1 MSCNVKWSNEVSRS
15 FRVPLGIKQ
24 GGINSP
30 DFFGCYID
38 DIATLLRNAQIGC
51 HIFGMFLAILLFAD
65 DICLLAPTRNALDK
79 MIQTCAAYCSEYG
92 LTFNAKKSKIVIFSK
107 KNIDHDNLCPIL
119 LNGRPVE
126 YTDTITYLG
135 TTIVNR
141 KGFTFS
147 SVTDL
152 KKFYRASNAILRAV
166 RKPSEEVIM
175 QLI

>member
-1 MSCNVKWSNEVSRS
+1 M
-15 FRVPLGIKQ
+15 Q
-24 GGINSP
+24 
-30 DFFGCYID
+30 
-38 DIATLLRNAQIGC
+38 
-51 HIFGMFLAILLFAD
+51 
-65 DICLLAPTRNALDK
+65 
-79 MIQTCAAYCSEYG
+79 
-92 LTFNAKKSKIVIFSK
+92 KKSKIVIFSK

-147 SVTDL
+147 LVADF

-166 RKPSEEVIM
+166 NKLSEEVMMHLIYTCCIPILSYGCAVKEYSSRQM
-175 QLI
+175 QDCVTATNDALRLIFGYNRWESIRTLWESFGFKSLIEIFEKTKRKFGVLLLTHHNPIISHIARNSVVDNA